1 MKSKSIILLL
11 TLFMTASCGVTYQTV
26 SMQDKPFVMVYD
38 NLEGSKDQL
47 FLKANEWLVRTF
59 TSSNDVIEYSDKEEG
74 VLIGKYLFHGE
85 LVTGLY
91 GSSVDTRVYAKID
104 IRVKDSKARISIE
117 PLGSWKYDS
126 SGMTIF
132 NYSEDDAM
140 EDMQNLAASFYEA
153 LLRKGVEF

>member
-1 MKSKSIILLL
+1 
-11 TLFMTASCGVTYQTV
+11 
-26 SMQDKPFVMVYD
+26 
-38 NLEGSKDQL
+38 
-47 FLKANEWLVRTF
+47 
-59 TSSNDVIEYSDKEEG
+59 
-74 VLIGKYLFHGE
+74 
-85 LVTGLY
+85 
-91 GSSVDTRVYAKID
+91 
-104 IRVKDSKARISIE
+104 VKDSKARISIE

>member
-1 MKSKSIILLL
+1 M
-11 TLFMTASCGVTYQTV
+11 
-26 SMQDKPFVMVYD
+26 
-38 NLEGSKDQL
+38 
-47 FLKANEWLVRTF
+47 
-59 TSSNDVIEYSDKEEG
+59 
-74 VLIGKYLFHGE
+74 HGE

-126 SGMTIF
+126 TGMTIF
-132 NYSEDDAM
+132 NYNEDDAR
-140 EDMQNLAASFYEA
+140 EDIQILASSFHEA